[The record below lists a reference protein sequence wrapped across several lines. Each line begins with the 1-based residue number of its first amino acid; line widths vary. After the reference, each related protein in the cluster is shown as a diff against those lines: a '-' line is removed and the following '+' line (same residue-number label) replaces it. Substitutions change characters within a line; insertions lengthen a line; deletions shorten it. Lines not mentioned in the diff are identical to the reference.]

1 MIITISQLIDF
12 SLFQTWHVYDTGP
25 VTTGR
30 SPLLCLPPIAGTA
43 DVFFKQCLGERGRG
57 LARPESVMNLVSAL
71 SARGHRVLSVSWP
84 VYWTHE
90 AWCHGLAQLL
100 DQLGLERIH
109 ILGAALG
116 GFLAQKFAEVTR
128 DCPRVASLILCNTFT
143 GMVGSKRNTF
153 YKCYFFRHGHI

>member
-1 MIITISQLIDF
+1 MS
-12 SLFQTWHVYDTGP
+12 
-25 VTTGR
+25 
-30 SPLLCLPPIAGTA
+30 
-43 DVFFKQCLGERGRG
+43 
-57 LARPESVMNLVSAL
+57 LVSAL

-143 GMVGSKRNTF
+143 GMVGLKHMNF
-153 YKCYFFRHGHI
+153 YNKYSFFRHGHI

>member
-1 MIITISQLIDF
+1 MS
-12 SLFQTWHVYDTGP
+12 
-25 VTTGR
+25 
-30 SPLLCLPPIAGTA
+30 
-43 DVFFKQCLGERGRG
+43 
-57 LARPESVMNLVSAL
+57 LVSAL

-153 YKCYFFRHGHI
+153 YKCYFFRQAIFNFNDEATSIWMLPTLVLRRMILTGLNIAISGARTRRWKMLRSFYTKD